1 LAKPTVDKNLQ
12 KSRMKS
18 LDEIIAESNVMPWTD
33 ADFERAAE
41 IGRGLFDGFA
51 ERVRKWRDEY
61 GYWRPTDVDN
71 ELSFDEQGPTT
82 MNIIAPV
89 WKLRGLCPV
98 CEQGNCLAF
107 VSCTRCGHLLIV
119 CEEEGS
125 VFGDPRALEPHHGLS
140 SS

>member
-1 LAKPTVDKNLQ
+1 
-12 KSRMKS
+12 
-18 LDEIIAESNVMPWTD
+18 
-33 ADFERAAE
+33 
-41 IGRGLFDGFA
+41 
-51 ERVRKWRDEY
+51 
-61 GYWRPTDVDN
+61 
-71 ELSFDEQGPTT
+71 

-98 CEQGNCLAF
+98 CEQGDCLAF

-140 SS
+140 PSCPACGQSGAEDFPPASDLIIQENGFTVADYK